1 MSFSWEPQDLVR
13 LQMKNYNNKDLG
25 LSLRFLIDTQG
36 INLQDSSSKQIYVE
50 IKCMNLENALIF
62 SESGKEVWC
71 KVFLK
76 NL

>member
-62 SESGKEVWC
+62 SESGKEV
-71 KVFLK
+71 
-76 NL
+76 

>member
-71 KVFLK
+71 KVF
-76 NL
+76 